1 MTTIPHPPEKA
12 TGTHAHFQGIMEIH
26 FNQVAWLNSSWLRVR
41 GGPFKISHDWDISF
55 TLNGGG
61 GGTEHNYVLLF
72 FTHWSGKGTLQGFF
86 KGSWCLCWCSSLYK
100 SNIFQTIQPVTTI
113 IWISKAANSVENR
126 IKAGLV
132 QAHHMQLFCMAS
144 LTACS
149 VRTATNLLYYIKY
162 FQLFCCSCAYFVGNK
177 PCFHQYSFPIYSTG
191 RVV

>member
-113 IWISKAANSVENR
+113 IWRSKVAYSVQNR

-132 QAHHMQLFCMAS
+132 QAHHMRLFLHAQFDCLPCQS
-144 LTACS
+144 CS
-149 VRTATNLLYYIKY
+149 KSFWLC
-162 FQLFCCSCAYFVGNK
+162 CCSCAYFVGNK

>member
-86 KGSWCLCWCSSLYK
+86 KAVDA
-100 SNIFQTIQPVTTI
+100 FVD
-113 IWISKAANSVENR
+113 
-126 IKAGLV
+126 V
-132 QAHHMQLFCMAS
+132 QAFTKVTFS
-144 LTACS
+144 K
-149 VRTATNLLYYIKY
+149 LYN
-162 FQLFCCSCAYFVGNK
+162 Q
-177 PCFHQYSFPIYSTG
+177 
-191 RVV
+191 